1 MSVAESVHLRSN
13 GLQCNELNQGLS
25 RFSGPITAYVRNE
38 GGCLKL
44 SMVPFEFLR
53 CTVTIDELP
62 NQSMT
67 KSISQLLK
75 AELANP

>member
-1 MSVAESVHLRSN
+1 MSVAQSVHLRSN
-13 GLQCNELNQGLS
+13 GLQCNELNESLS
-25 RFSGPITAYVRNE
+25 KFNWPMTAYVRNE

-44 SMVPFEFLR
+44 SMDPVEFLR

-67 KSISQLLK
+67 KSIIKKL
-75 AELANP
+75 N

>member
-1 MSVAESVHLRSN
+1 M
-13 GLQCNELNQGLS
+13 
-25 RFSGPITAYVRNE
+25 TAYVRNE

-44 SMVPFEFLR
+44 SMVPVEFVR

-67 KSISQLLK
+67 KPISQLLK
-75 AELANP
+75 AELGNP